1 MLINR
6 VIIVREMKGEAMSET
21 DVGSTIEVKL
31 VLFADLRRVLPRG
44 HDGRFTLSVP
54 AGATVADLVA
64 ASGLEFSPDEQLKAG
79 INGDSVELSAPV
91 HAGDEVV
98 LFSPM
103 EGG

>member
-1 MLINR
+1 
-6 VIIVREMKGEAMSET
+6 MSGTEI
-21 DVGSTIEVKL
+21 GSTIEVAL
-31 VLFADLRRVLPRG
+31 VLFADLRRLLPAG
-44 HDGRFTLSVP
+44 HVGRFALEVP

-64 ASGLEFSPDEQLKAG
+64 ASGLPFDPDEQLRAG
-79 INGDSVELSAPV
+79 INGETAGMDAPL